1 MTEFLS
7 KIFIKNHNEINDPSV
22 RKKYGTLS
30 SVVGVIVNFILAGMK
45 ILTGL
50 LASSVAIIADGL
62 NNLSDAGSSIIT
74 FVSFKISMKP
84 ADRDH
89 PFGHARMEYIASMI
103 VSFLILLV
111 GTELLIDS
119 GKTLLG
125 LKDSSETAMSITP
138 ITFIILSVS
147 ILLKLWLGLFY
158 NKIGKKIDSG
168 VIRATATDSITDSIS
183 TIAVLISSVI
193 IKFTEW
199 YILDAIVGIGV
210 SVIIIVAGA
219 KILIETKDKLLGEA
233 PIAETVDNIK
243 SIVAQ
248 YPDVIGMHDLIVHNY
263 GPHNF
268 IASFHAEVDGKTDIY
283 YLHDVIDNLERHIK
297 NDLSID
303 CTIHMD
309 PIVTDDTEIN
319 ELKEFLL
326 STLEE
331 VGLELSVHDFRV
343 VIGNTHTNLIFD
355 VVVPFEY
362 IMSPSEVKEKIMLA
376 ISERR
381 NNCYCVITVDRG

>member
-45 ILTGL
+45 ILIGL

-125 LKDSSETAMSITP
+125 LKDSSETVMSITP